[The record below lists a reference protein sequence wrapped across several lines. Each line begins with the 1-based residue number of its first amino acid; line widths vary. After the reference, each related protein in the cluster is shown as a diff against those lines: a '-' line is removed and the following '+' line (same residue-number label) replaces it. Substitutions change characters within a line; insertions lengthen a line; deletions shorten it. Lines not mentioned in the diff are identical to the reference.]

1 MKGYAGKILR
11 VNLSG
16 GRMSKEEIPEEMMR
30 KFLGGRGFAAKILWD
45 ELPKKRIR
53 KITPLWNLFEG

>member
-11 VNLSG
+11 VNLSD
-16 GRMSKEEIPEEMMR
+16 GRMSQEEIPEEMMR

-45 ELPKKRIR
+45 
-53 KITPLWNLFEG
+53 